1 MTDNERRVINS
12 SINYDNNKF
21 DNTNGGVLSE
31 HRRLDSS
38 SDSKNK
44 DVLQTS
50 NDSGKLIFRYKFN
63 DMFAE
68 QLYEFS
74 KIHQYDDRATFKEAW
89 TEWTEENNEL
99 IDSEVKRL
107 TELGYEGNILEKM
120 FKSSRYYFRK
130 KSTEKKAPA
139 QRRPYIGMTQELLD
153 SMDDYISRT
162 LTIKPSLSFI
172 EFCRTNV
179 EILQEEVKRL
189 CSKGIKEPLE
199 IKDKIKKTYKN
210 RYFTIINATS

>member
-1 MTDNERRVINS
+1 MTDNERRVLDSNINVDNS
-12 SINYDNNKF
+12 LDNNS
-21 DNTNGGVLSE
+21 GGILSE
-31 HRRLDSS
+31 YRKLDSTN
-38 SDSKNK
+38 DSKNE
-44 DVLQTS
+44 DILQTS
-50 NDSGKLIFRYKFN
+50 NDTKVIFRYKFN
-63 DMFAE
+63 DLFAE

-74 KIHQYDDRATFKEAW
+74 KIHQYDDRTTFKEAW

-107 TELGYEGNILEKM
+107 TDLGYEGNILEKM

-130 KSTEKKAPA
+130 KSTEKKAPTP
-139 QRRPYIGMTQELLD
+139 RRPYIGMTQDLLD
-153 SMDDYISRT
+153 SMDDHI
-162 LTIKPSLSFI
+162 LKTIKTKPAVSFI

-179 EILQEEVKRL
+179 EILQDEVKRL

-210 RYFTIINATS
+210 RYFTIINAT

>member
-1 MTDNERRVINS
+1 MTDNERQVIDSN
-12 SINYDNNKF
+12 INFDNNL
-21 DNTNGGVLSE
+21 DNSNGGILSE
-31 HRRLDSS
+31 YRKLDSRN
-38 SDSKNK
+38 DSKNE
-44 DVLQTS
+44 DILQTS
-50 NDSGKLIFRYKFN
+50 NDTGKLIFRYKFN
-63 DMFAE
+63 DLFAE

-74 KIHQYDDRATFKEAW
+74 KIHQYDDRVTFKEAW
-89 TEWTEENNEL
+89 TEWTEVNDEL

-130 KSTEKKAPA
+130 KSTEKKAPIP
-139 QRRPYIGMTQELLD
+139 RRPYIGMTQDLLD
-153 SMDDYISRT
+153 SMDDHIFK
-162 LTIKPSLSFI
+162 TIKTKPATSFI

-179 EILQEEVKRL
+179 EILQDEVKRL

-199 IKDKIKKTYKN
+199 VKDKIKKTYKN

>member
-1 MTDNERRVINS
+1 MTDNERRVIDSNIS
-12 SINYDNNKF
+12 YDNNKF
-21 DNTNGGVLSE
+21 DNTNRGVFSE
-31 HRRLDSS
+31 HI
-38 SDSKNK
+38 
-44 DVLQTS
+44 QTS
-50 NDSGKLIFRYKFN
+50 NDTGKLIFRYKFN
-63 DMFAE
+63 DLFAE

-89 TEWTEENNEL
+89 TQWTEENNEL

-130 KSTEKKAPA
+130 KSTEKKAPT
-139 QRRPYIGMTQELLD
+139 QRRPYIGMTQDLLD
-153 SMDDYISRT
+153 SMDDHISRT
-162 LTIKPSLSFI
+162 LTIKPALSFI

>member
-89 TEWTEENNEL
+89 TE
-99 IDSEVKRL
+99 
-107 TELGYEGNILEKM
+107 
-120 FKSSRYYFRK
+120 
-130 KSTEKKAPA
+130 
-139 QRRPYIGMTQELLD
+139 
-153 SMDDYISRT
+153 
-162 LTIKPSLSFI
+162 
-172 EFCRTNV
+172 
-179 EILQEEVKRL
+179 
-189 CSKGIKEPLE
+189 
-199 IKDKIKKTYKN
+199 
-210 RYFTIINATS
+210 

>member
-1 MTDNERRVINS
+1 MTDNERRVIDSNIS
-12 SINYDNNKF
+12 YDNNKF
-21 DNTNGGVLSE
+21 DNTNRGVFSE
-31 HRRLDSS
+31 HI
-38 SDSKNK
+38 
-44 DVLQTS
+44 QTS
-50 NDSGKLIFRYKFN
+50 NDTGKLIFRYKFN
-63 DMFAE
+63 DLFAE

-172 EFCRTNV
+172 EFCRTNI

>member
-1 MTDNERRVINS
+1 MTDNERQVFDSNINF
-12 SINYDNNKF
+12 DNNI
-21 DNTNGGVLSE
+21 DNPNGGVLSE

-44 DVLQTS
+44 DISQMS
-50 NDSGKLIFRYKFN
+50 NDTGKLIFRYKFN
-63 DMFAE
+63 DLFAE

-74 KIHQYDDRATFKEAW
+74 KIHQYDDRVTFKEAW
-89 TEWTEENNEL
+89 TEWTEVNDEL

-130 KSTEKKAPA
+130 KSTEKKAPTP
-139 QRRPYIGMTQELLD
+139 RRPYIGMTQDLLD
-153 SMDDYISRT
+153 SMDDHIVKT
-162 LTIKPSLSFI
+162 LATKPALSFI

>member
-1 MTDNERRVINS
+1 MTDNERQVIDSN
-12 SINYDNNKF
+12 INFDNNL
-21 DNTNGGVLSE
+21 DNSNGGILSE
-31 HRRLDSS
+31 YRKLDSRN
-38 SDSKNK
+38 DSKNE
-44 DVLQTS
+44 DISQTS
-50 NDSGKLIFRYKFN
+50 NDTAKVIFRYKFN
-63 DMFAE
+63 DLFAE

-74 KIHQYDDRATFKEAW
+74 KIHQYDDRTTFKEAW
-89 TEWTEENNEL
+89 TEWTEVNDEL

-130 KSTEKKAPA
+130 KSTEKKTPTP
-139 QRRPYIGMTQELLD
+139 RRPYIGMTQDLLD
-153 SMDDYISRT
+153 SMDDHIFK
-162 LTIKPSLSFI
+162 TIKIKPAISFI

-179 EILQEEVKRL
+179 EILQDEVKRL

-199 IKDKIKKTYKN
+199 VKDKIKKTYKN

>member
-31 HRRLDSS
+31 HI
-38 SDSKNK
+38 
-44 DVLQTS
+44 QTS
-50 NDSGKLIFRYKFN
+50 NDNGKLIFRYKFN
-63 DMFAE
+63 DLFAE

-74 KIHQYDDRATFKEAW
+74 KIHQYDDRVTFKEAW
-89 TEWTEENNEL
+89 AEWTEVNDEL

-130 KSTEKKAPA
+130 KSTEKKAPKP
-139 QRRPYIGMTQELLD
+139 RRPYIGMTQDLLD
-153 SMDDYISRT
+153 SMDDHIVKT
-162 LTIKPSLSFI
+162 LATKPALSFI

>member
-1 MTDNERRVINS
+1 MTDNERRVIDSNIS
-12 SINYDNNKF
+12 YDNNKF
-21 DNTNGGVLSE
+21 DNTNRGVFSE
-31 HRRLDSS
+31 HI
-38 SDSKNK
+38 
-44 DVLQTS
+44 QTS
-50 NDSGKLIFRYKFN
+50 NDTGKLIFRYKFN
-63 DMFAE
+63 DLFAE

-89 TEWTEENNEL
+89 TQWTEENNEL

-130 KSTEKKAPA
+130 KSTEKKAPT
-139 QRRPYIGMTQELLD
+139 QRRPYIGMTQDLLD
-153 SMDDYISRT
+153 SMDDHISRT
-162 LTIKPSLSFI
+162 LTIKPALSFI
-172 EFCRTNV
+172 EFCRTNI